1 MELKPNLDMMAAFLA
16 AVRPRGPHTLSAI
29 HPERQQMTWA
39 DAVAAGLDMDR
50 QRIHTITFGKGSM
63 ARCGKWVERENRERN
78 VYFSLNPCRPQAFTR
93 KAAQYIRKA
102 TEKRP
107 GAELP
112 DILAHQYTAF
122 DIDLP
127 ADGFTPDVWEQ
138 HVREKLERTKLAFT
152 LIWRSGGGVQAAIR
166 IKPAVLL
173 TTDDQVRAAKAIN
186 QGVAGWLAEQTAL
199 KLDSIDNIDRVLRVC
214 GTVNWPNAKK
224 RADGRVPVLAGPF
237 THNAGVTRTSDALPQ
252 SAKAKAKANRGVLY
266 NTGLVEPPGGWDH
279 PDNIPYALL
288 HLQHTKDLAAEGVSG
303 TAIRTAAILRD
314 WGISEALALDL
325 MLEHWVDRC
334 EYQFKTEELRSKI
347 NTAYHIAQ
355 NDPGVRTVLYKRA
368 RAQNRLDEARKEFVN
383 E

>member
-1 MELKPNLDMMAAFLA
+1 M
-16 AVRPRGPHTLSAI
+16 
-29 HPERQQMTWA
+29 
-39 DAVAAGLDMDR
+39 
-50 QRIHTITFGKGSM
+50 
-63 ARCGKWVERENRERN
+63 
-78 VYFSLNPCRPQAFTR
+78 
-93 KAAQYIRKA
+93 
-102 TEKRP
+102 
-107 GAELP
+107 
-112 DILAHQYTAF
+112 
-122 DIDLP
+122 
-127 ADGFTPDVWEQ
+127 
-138 HVREKLERTKLAFT
+138 
-152 LIWRSGGGVQAAIR
+152 QAAIR

-173 TTDDQVRAAKAIN
+173 TTDDQVRAAKATN
-186 QGVAGWLAEQTAL
+186 QGVAGWLAEQTGL

-237 THNAGVTRTSDALPQ
+237 THNASVTRSSDALPQ
-252 SAKAKAKANRGVLY
+252 SAKAKAKAARGAMY
-266 NTGLVEPPGGWDH
+266 NNTGLVEPPGGWNH
-279 PDNIPYALL
+279 PDNIPYAVL

-355 NDPGVRTVLYKRA
+355 NDPGVRTILYKRA
-368 RAQNRLDEARKEFVN
+368 RAQNRLDEATAEARKEFGN

>member
-1 MELKPNLDMMAAFLA
+1 MSAPDLDMVAKFLA
-16 AVRPRGPHTLSAI
+16 AIRPRGPHTLSAI

-39 DAVAAGLDMDR
+39 DAVAAGVDMDV
-50 QRIHTITFGKGSM
+50 QRIHTTTFGEGSM
-63 ARCGKWVERENRERN
+63 ACCLKWVERENAERN
-78 VYFSLNPCRPQAFTR
+78 IYFSLNPCRPQAFTR
-93 KAAQYIRKA
+93 KASQYIRKA

-107 GAELP
+107 GATLP

-127 ADGFTPDVWEQ
+127 ADGFTPETWEQ
-138 HVREKLERTKLAFT
+138 HVREKLARTKLAFT

-166 IKPAVLL
+166 IKPAVPLE
-173 TTDDQVRAAKAIN
+173 TDDEVRNAKAIN
-186 QGVAGWLAEQTAL
+186 QGVAGWLAEQTGL

-214 GTVNWPNAKK
+214 GTVNWPDARK
-224 RADGRVPVLAGPF
+224 RAKGRVPILAGPF
-237 THNAGVTRTSDALPQ
+237 THNASVTRTRDALPQ
-252 SAKAKAKANRGVLY
+252 SAKAKAARGALY
-266 NTGLVEPPGGWDH
+266 NNTGLVEPPGGWDH
-279 PDNIPYALL
+279 PDNIPYAVL

-314 WGISEALALDL
+314 WGVSETLALDL

-334 EYQFKTEELRSKI
+334 EYQFKIEELRSKI
-347 NTAYHIAQ
+347 NTAYRIAQ

-368 RAQNRLDEARKEFVN
+368 RAQNRFDEARREFAN